1 MKESLLFITPAWLI
15 GLIIMFTMIGCIKIG
30 AVIGNRKLQQNH
42 IENTANKTIFG
53 SVFGLFA
60 FILAITFS
68 MSGNRF
74 EQRRAATLSEAKAI
88 SVAIMRTDMYPEP
101 ERAGFRKELK
111 EYLTARIEYI
121 SIEKRKENLDPIQK
135 RLSDAEHKLWSRANR
150 LSATAPSIMPATLML
165 PALNDMFDTAI
176 GNNYCELQRVP
187 ETIVFMLFILSFVSA
202 FFVGYISADNT
213 KLDKYVV
220 TGFCFLSSLVIYI
233 TLDLDRPRTGLITL
247 DISKT
252 AITSQMDLLN
262 EVHHTEHH

>member
-1 MKESLLFITPAWLI
+1 MKESLLFLTPAWLI
-15 GLIIMFTMIGCIKIG
+15 GIIVMLTMIGCIKIG
-30 AVIGNRKLQQNH
+30 AVIGNKKLQENH

-53 SVFGLFA
+53 SVFGFFA
-60 FILAITFS
+60 FLLAITFS

-88 SVAIMRTDMYPEP
+88 SVAIMRADMYPEP
-101 ERAGFRKELK
+101 ERTGFRKELK
-111 EYLTARIEYI
+111 EYLQARIEYL
-121 SIEKRKENLDPIQK
+121 SVEKRKEILDPIK
-135 RLSDAEHKLWSRANR
+135 TNLANAEHALWARANR
-150 LSATAPSIMPATLML
+150 LSNNDTDMMPGILML
-165 PALNDMFDTAI
+165 PALNEMFDTAI

-187 ETIVFMLFILSFVSA
+187 ETIVLMLFILAFVSA

-233 TLDLDRPRTGLITL
+233 ILDLDRPRRGLITL

-252 AITSQMDLLN
+252 AITSQLDML
-262 EVHHTEHH
+262 EEHH